1 MVELFRGGDRPQELE
16 LAGKAFPRRET
27 LLPFPEPC
35 SHSPQPGT
43 LPAFPS
49 PLIPSPPSGFFCRSF
64 PSQGQRCRS
73 LRSPAP
79 PPPPRPRP
87 EGRAERNKNKRRG
100 WEERSAGETDRHTHT
115 HRAGTGHRWGKP
127 EPFQAALGSSVERI
141 GDPPGEEV
149 EPWGLLAV
157 FPSFLPSLSLSSSLL
172 SSFSQ
177 HLAALPLGQI
187 PQPRMIT
194 VAVDLLMFAFRPGLS
209 PCDHEILQKQ
219 TETQFHTD
227 RMSGTVCVTRA
238 VSPRP
243 LWPWDLASIQ

>member
-1 MVELFRGGDRPQELE
+1 MGGKVGRGDRQ
-16 LAGKAFPRRET
+16 
-27 LLPFPEPC
+27 
-35 SHSPQPGT
+35 
-43 LPAFPS
+43 
-49 PLIPSPPSGFFCRSF
+49 
-64 PSQGQRCRS
+64 
-73 LRSPAP
+73 
-79 PPPPRPRP
+79 
-87 EGRAERNKNKRRG
+87 
-100 WEERSAGETDRHTHT
+100 THT